1 MDFGILYDSGIWTFI
16 ALLSISLLQLSLSDI
31 SRFLNSLLI
40 VSMFFKIVGDVSFIE
55 FYKEKLRLIWWRLL
69 YRGGNNCL
77 FLSTGDWRGEKVI
90 LIWEL
95 DNCVCID
102 FFFFCF
108 DFFLLIE
115 CKGGISGNLISN
127 HPCNKMYHPSHFPVC
142 VFCPL
147 PPLHHWFL
155 VEAFLLVLRLSSTN
169 TTVDIYELILHINIG
184 TRQGIRLSFQSFEF
198 ITCNILL
205 I

>member
-1 MDFGILYDSGIWTFI
+1 M
-16 ALLSISLLQLSLSDI
+16 SLS
-31 SRFLNSLLI
+31 
-40 VSMFFKIVGDVSFIE
+40 
-55 FYKEKLRLIWWRLL
+55 FYWWLK
-69 YRGGNNCL
+69 
-77 FLSTGDWRGEKVI
+77 RGESYTD
-90 LIWEL
+90 LGAWQL
-95 DNCVCID
+95 CMHW